1 MEGVRTFLESST
13 IHGLSHISSTQKFAR
28 VFWCLVVM
36 SGFTVAFLI
45 IQESFSSWSESP
57 IKTTIE
63 TLPISEIKF
72 PKVTVC
78 PPKNAYTDLNYDLM
92 LTESMIL
99 TESMRDE
106 MFEYAFDV
114 LMEDIYPRTNWTK
127 LYEEDR
133 GYNWYHGYT
142 RIIAPE
148 NNKNF
153 GLHFRIHTS
162 TTSGVV
168 TTQYYREQFQPELIE
183 RKYLYEVK
191 VNPPESVLEN
201 ENVTLHFKAEKIS
214 MKGFDQGFPSKDYFF
229 MENTGGTSN
238 ADQKIVSKNFTPPRN
253 EWRYIQSARDVTF
266 EEVENIKMDMMPGF
280 KFRWWYTGVEITP
293 ETKYKD
299 DEINKQFVRFNSK
312 VDFESGIH
320 VSFRFINIQTHS
332 GMSNSEIWLKV
343 RTFRVKQLKQ
353 YSNGNFK
360 FIFCFTNEELI
371 STIEE
376 FARFVGV
383 QNTLDEVNGSLS
395 KSTLNNGAEM
405 FQFLYSCPSFY
416 VKLYLKTFYGNKTST
431 TLAML
436 ASKIAKKA
444 HTDFKDK
451 AIRIFAKV
459 ASVLGFQ
466 FISQYNKDNQSFERN
481 FSNIKGL
488 NGRLV
493 SDICLIFPL
502 C

>member
-28 VFWCLVVM
+28 VFWCLVVI

-63 TLPISEIKF
+63 TLPISEIRF

-99 TESMRDE
+99 TEAMRDE

-114 LMEDIYPRTNWTK
+114 LLEDKHPKTNWTK
-127 LYEEDR
+127 LHEEDR

-148 NNKNF
+148 NNRYK
-153 GLHFRIHTS
+153 GLYFRLHTS

-168 TTQYYREQFQPELIE
+168 TTQYYKEQFQPKLVE
-183 RKYLYEVK
+183 RKVVYEVMI
-191 VNPPESVLEN
+191 NPPESILNN
-201 ENVTLHFKAEKIS
+201 ENVTLHFRAEKIS
-214 MKGFDQGFPSKDYFF
+214 MKEFDKGSNSMDVFF
-229 MENTGGTSN
+229 MENAGGIKSN
-238 ADQKIVSKNFTPPRN
+238 ADQKIVSNNYTPPAN
-253 EWRYIQSARDVTF
+253 EWRYIQPARDVSF
-266 EEVENIKMDMMPGF
+266 EEVKIMKLDMMPGF
-280 KFRWWYTGVEITP
+280 KFRWWYTGVDIIP

-299 DEINKQFVRFNSK
+299 EIINKQFVRFIYK

-320 VSFRFINIQTHS
+320 VVLRFINILTHS

-353 YSNGNFK
+353 YMDGNFK
-360 FIFCFTNEELI
+360 FMYCFTNEELV
-371 STIEE
+371 STIDD

-383 QNTLDEVNGSLS
+383 QNILDKVNGSLS

-416 VKLYLKTFYGNKTST
+416 VRLYLKTFYENKTST
-431 TLAML
+431 TLTML
-436 ASKIAKKA
+436 ASKIIRKA
-444 HTDFKDK
+444 NGDFKDK
-451 AIRIFAKV
+451 AVKIFAKV

-466 FISQYNKDNQSFERN
+466 FISHYNKDNRRLERN
-481 FSNIKGL
+481 ISNIKGL
-488 NGRLV
+488 Y
-493 SDICLIFPL
+493 
-502 C
+502 